1 MRIALIQPEI
11 PQNTGAVLRLA
22 ACLGVGVDIVEPC
35 GFVWTDNRLRR
46 AGMDYLDRVA
56 VRRHA
61 SWAQFA
67 SARVGR
73 LVLLTTKGTA
83 SYTSVSFQETDTIV
97 LGNESSGAPE
107 EVHAAADLRVS
118 VPMAPGMRSLNLA
131 MTAAVVIGEALRQT
145 DGFPHQ
151 PEDE

>member
-1 MRIALIQPEI
+1 MRIALVQPEI

-46 AGMDYLDRVA
+46 AGLDYLDRVA
-56 VRRHA
+56 IRRHP
-61 SWAQFA
+61 SWSQFVT
-67 SARVGR
+67 ARNGR

-83 SYTSVSFQETDTIV
+83 SYTSISFQATDTIV
-97 LGNESSGAPE
+97 LGNESSGAPA

-118 VPMAPGMRSLNLA
+118 VPMAAGMRSLNMA
-131 MTAAVVIGEALRQT
+131 MAAAVVIGEALRQT
-145 DGFPHQ
+145 DGFPRP
-151 PEDE
+151 PEER